1 MSKRTRHS
9 TSATPQWQPI
19 TQLPLIAKRV
29 DDQLESMT
37 DVYHTLQELQAQA
50 GALDD
55 AIVNRVAR
63 AYTEHAETMWKDDEQ
78 LQRWAAQMLTDGQRR
93 EVERLA
99 GQVKA
104 WRETLKAAVA
114 LANALKAGAE
124 ERPREMDGEA
134 LEREADDGELG
145 APASVGAAAGQTG
158 DDPWPEKIGLDIAH
172 EIEQHMATYPVP
184 PLFEKLLTGMPPAE
198 REYARWLAR
207 FAPCSVEVAVGR
219 QLGRGFVLADR
230 RGPLQAW
237 FVRARDL
244 EKVITRATP
253 ECLAA
258 IRKLLDDY
266 RPRREGAMVILTL
279 NTLRLVHLTER
290 GEIRPLGEFPRIPL
304 KRQEPVNWPG
314 VVTHKETTATGVT
327 YVFTHEA
334 WGDLGSIDVKSH
346 GAQTLLQVNVAR
358 GEADDPLYTQRL
370 ELFKR
375 IATEVETKFHAT
387 QGLPVPDQS
396 ALNQMTETMPLFS
409 AFLATRHSLELEA
422 FVRELTPAQIQTLTQ
437 QAKTSLRFASP
448 HDAEAIQ
455 QRLAELDQLLTD
467 PQKFAQRDEAGQPY
481 LRFSVN

>member
-19 TQLPLIAKRV
+19 TQLPLIAKRI

-55 AIVNRVAR
+55 ATVNRVAR

-134 LEREADDGELG
+134 LEREVDDGELG
-145 APASVGAAAGQTG
+145 APAPVGAAAGQTG

-184 PLFEKLLTGMPPAE
+184 PLFEQLLKGIPPAE

-314 VVTHKETTATGVT
+314 VVTHKETTAPGVT
-327 YVFTHEA
+327 YVFTHET

-358 GEADDPLYTQRL
+358 GEADDPLYAQRL

-467 PQKFAQRDEAGQPY
+467 PQKFAQRDEAGKPY

>member
-1 MSKRTRHS
+1 MSKRTHHS
-9 TSATPQWQPI
+9 ASATPQGQPL
-19 TQLPLIAKRV
+19 TQLPHLAKRI
-29 DDQLESMT
+29 DDQLAAVTE
-37 DVYHTLQELQAQA
+37 VYHTLQELQART

-55 AIVNRVAR
+55 ATVNRVAR
-63 AYTEHAETMWKDDEQ
+63 VYTEHAETMWKDDEQ

-99 GQVKA
+99 AQVKA

-114 LANALKAGAE
+114 LANVLKAGAE
-124 ERPREMDGEA
+124 EQMPEMDDA
-134 LEREADDGELG
+134 AQEREADDGELG
-145 APASVGAAAGQTG
+145 APAPVGAAAGQTG
-158 DDPWPEKIGLDIAH
+158 DDSWPEKIGLDITH

-230 RGPLQAW
+230 MGPVQAW
-237 FVRARDL
+237 FVRLRDL
-244 EKVITRATP
+244 EKVVTRATP

-258 IRKLLDDY
+258 IRQLVDHY
-266 RPRREGAMVILTL
+266 RPRREGVIVSLMI
-279 NTLRLVHLTER
+279 NTIRLVHLTER
-290 GEIRPLGEFPRIPL
+290 GEIRPLGEFPRLAL
-304 KRQEPVNWPG
+304 KSQEPLNYPG
-314 VVTHKETTATGVT
+314 VVTRKVPTATGVT
-327 YVFTHEA
+327 YVFTHET

-358 GEADDPLYTQRL
+358 GEADDPLYPQRL

-375 IATEVETKFHAT
+375 IATEVEAKFHAAR
-387 QGLPVPDQS
+387 GLSVPDQS
-396 ALNQMTETMPLFS
+396 ALNKMTETMPLFS